1 MEINN
6 RFLIGDRVGIR
17 NNFKSIIGTVVAFV
31 VISQEDVKYAVD
43 YFDQTGRRVTDIF
56 KESEITEEYES

>member
-6 RFLIGDRVGIR
+6 RFLIGDKVGIR
-17 NNFKSIIGTVVAFV
+17 NNFKSIVGTVVAFV
-31 VISQEDVKYAVD
+31 VTSKEDVNYAVD
-43 YFDQTGRRVTDIF
+43 YFDQVGRKVTEIF